1 MIDPKEILH
10 AELGRRYDLKD
21 ILGEGGMGT
30 VYLAVDS
37 RHGRRVAIKTVHP
50 RLTSEIGPK
59 RFEREIQLTANL
71 QHPHIL
77 PLLDSGIAGGFLY
90 YIMPCV
96 DGESLRERL
105 DREGRLPVDGAVR
118 IARDVANGLDYA
130 HRQGVIHRDIKPANI
145 MLAESHALI
154 TDFGIAKAIF
164 GSGGEALTQSGLPI
178 GTPAYMAPEQF
189 GGQATPQ
196 SDIYALGSLL
206 FEAVTGRMWPIAITD
221 EEPDWTGVPEGLR
234 PILER
239 ALRRSPRER
248 WPDAGAFFTALR
260 DWQRDPTGSA
270 RGEAGAR
277 APGLL
282 QRVRAVFTGSPAATP
297 RAPQAPDKSIA
308 VLPLQNLT
316 RDEETEYFSDGIT
329 EDIIA
334 HLSRI
339 HDLKVISRTSIMRY
353 KDSDK
358 TLQEIG
364 QELNVATILEGSV
377 RRAGERVRIVSQLID
392 ARTDDHLWAE
402 TFDRELTDIFDIQSE
417 VARHIAAALRA
428 RISKSELSMIEW
440 RPTHDIEALDSY
452 LQGRFNWNLRTKE
465 GLELSEQYF
474 SRAIEKDPSYAPAHA
489 GLADSYLLLG
499 SYGYMPELEALA
511 RAKTA
516 VDRALELDER
526 LAEAHASR
534 GQVLRAERDWAGEER
549 EYARAID
556 LNPNYATAHQW
567 YATLLAALGRREE
580 AQRQVAY
587 ARDLDPLS
595 HAIAVTVAIVRFM
608 SRDYEGAIE
617 VLQGT
622 LESTPD
628 FFSAYAWLSLTY
640 AEMERFDDSLA
651 ASDRL
656 IAVRPDFPVALTR
669 ATAYARAGR
678 GEEAIALLDEMET
691 STDIRVYR
699 GIAYAQLG
707 ERDRAFAQLEECLDD
722 PTWRM
727 FFLHRSLL
735 FYMKVGPWFD
745 PIRDDPRFE
754 GLLRRLNF
762 AV

>member
-10 AELGRRYDLKD
+10 AELGRRYDLQG

-37 RHGRRVAIKTVHP
+37 KHGRRVAIKTVHP
-50 RLTSEIGPK
+50 KLVGELGPR

-77 PLLDSGIAGGFLY
+77 PLLDSGLAGGFLY

-105 DREGRLPVDGAVR
+105 DREGRLPHDRAVR

-145 MLAESHALI
+145 MLAEKHALI

-164 GSGGEALTQSGLPI
+164 GPVDEALTQSGVPI

-189 GGQATPQ
+189 GGQATAQ
-196 SDIYALGSLL
+196 SDIYALGAVLY
-206 FEAVTGRMWPIAITD
+206 EALTGSPWPIAISD
-221 EEPDWTGVPEGLR
+221 EDPEWTGVPEGLR
-234 PILER
+234 PTLEW
-239 ALRRSPRER
+239 ALYRSPRER

-260 DWQRDPTGSA
+260 DWQRDPTGPQ
-270 RGEAGAR
+270 RGGA
-277 APGLL
+277 ASPPGIL
-282 QRVRAVFTGSPAATP
+282 QRVRAVFTSSPSVS
-297 RAPQAPDKSIA
+297 RAPPDKSIA

-339 HDLKVISRTSIMRY
+339 KELKVISRTSIMRY

-358 TLQEIG
+358 TLREIG
-364 QELNVATILEGSV
+364 RELNVATVLEGSV
-377 RRAGERVRIVSQLID
+377 RRAGDRVRIVSQLID

-402 TFDRELTDIFDIQSE
+402 TYDRDLTDIFEIQSE
-417 VARHIAAALRA
+417 VARQIAAALRA
-428 RISKSELSMIEW
+428 HVSESELSMIER
-440 RPTHDIEALDSY
+440 RPTHDLEALDSY
-452 LQGRFNWNLRTKE
+452 LQGRFNWNLRTKG
-465 GLELSEQYF
+465 GLELSEQFF
-474 SRAIEKDPSYAPAHA
+474 SRAIERDPTYAPAHA

-499 SYGYMPELEALA
+499 SYGYMPELKALA
-511 RAKTA
+511 KAKEA
-516 VDRALELDER
+516 VDRALALDDR

-534 GQVLRAERDWAGEER
+534 GQVLRAERDWTGEEM
-549 EYARAID
+549 EYVRAID

-567 YATLLAALGRREE
+567 YATLLAALGRSEE
-580 AQRQVAY
+580 AYRQIAY
-587 ARDLDPLS
+587 AQDLDPLS
-595 HAIAVTVAIVRFM
+595 HAIGVTVGVVRFM
-608 SRDYEGAIE
+608 NRDYEGAIE
-617 VLQGT
+617 ALQQT
-622 LESTPD
+622 LESSPD
-628 FFSAYAWLSLTY
+628 FFSAYAWLALTY
-640 AEMERFDDSLA
+640 TEMERFEDALGAADSL
-651 ASDRL
+651 
-656 IAVRPDFPVALTR
+656 ITVRPDFPVDLSR
-669 ATAYARAGR
+669 ATTCARAGK
-678 GEEAIALLDEMET
+678 GEEAIRLLDGMEASKDEGT
-691 STDIRVYR
+691 WR
-699 GIAYAQLG
+699 GIVYAQLG
-707 ERDRAFAQLEECLDD
+707 DRDRAFTLLEECLDD

-727 FFLHRSLL
+727 FYLHRSLL

-745 PIRDDPRFE
+745 PLREDPRFE

-762 AV
+762 AD